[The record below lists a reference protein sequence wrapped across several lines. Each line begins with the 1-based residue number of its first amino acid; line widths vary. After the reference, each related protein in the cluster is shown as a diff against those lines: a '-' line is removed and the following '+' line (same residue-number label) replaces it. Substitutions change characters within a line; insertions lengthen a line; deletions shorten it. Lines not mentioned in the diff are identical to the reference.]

1 LRKSIVYEIKT
12 MINRKAFC
20 ISFVAV
26 LLFSFA
32 SFVIAVLNNWGAEWS
47 NVFSADD
54 QFVGNAF
61 SGLWEFFGYVFAF
74 MIVLPHAMSYLG
86 DIESGAYSLAVVR
99 AGKLRYFLSKLA
111 ATFVGNFLI
120 IALPFLINLLL
131 CHLAFS
137 GKPNFS
143 FGEYG
148 MPNYFR
154 TLMGTNFILP
164 LEQSQIP
171 FLHIFLISPTLY
183 SLLYTAIISCVSGL
197 LGVFVLCLSFFVRKR
212 ALLFIPVY
220 LLILFS
226 SVVTEYNYSAS
237 LSNPGRVFVNYDFM
251 DYLGTHGYPG
261 QISRYPAILFLVL
274 VIFCVLATCWAIRND
289 QLITGKHDEK

>member
-1 LRKSIVYEIKT
+1 MLKAIIYEIKT

-20 ISFVAV
+20 ISFIAV

-32 SFVIAVLNNWGAEWS
+32 SFVIAVLTNWGAEWS
-47 NVFSADD
+47 KVLSADD
-54 QFVGNAF
+54 QFVGNA
-61 SGLWEFFGYVFAF
+61 SYGLWEFFRYVFAF
-74 MIVLPHAMSYLG
+74 IIVLPHAMSYLG

-111 ATFVGNFLI
+111 ATFAGNFLI

-137 GKPNFS
+137 GKPNFT

-148 MPNYFR
+148 LPNYFS

-164 LEQSQIP
+164 LERGQIP
-171 FLHIFLISPTLY
+171 FLHVFLLSPTLY

-212 ALLFIPVY
+212 AFLFIPVY
-220 LLILFS
+220 LLFLFS

-237 LSNPGRVFVNYDFM
+237 LSDPGRVFVNYDLM

-261 QISRYPAILFLVL
+261 QISRYPVILFLAL
-274 VIFCVLATCWAIRND
+274 VIFCALATCWALRND
-289 QLITGKHDEK
+289 QLITGKHNEK